1 MESFYP
7 TSTSGNKQ
15 ILAAAKPLMRLT
27 IQQGQFA
34 GLGACILWH
43 NSRVSENIVIELL
56 PLGARVEV
64 RPRSPLADILAE
76 HGVEFPCG
84 GADICGGCRVRV
96 IEGDLPARIEDK
108 CIFSDDELA
117 QGWRL
122 ACRAR
127 PEASLKLEVGQWT
140 IPILADSTRLAGT
153 GREGLGVAVD
163 LGTTTIAAQML
174 DLATGEVLAVRTGL
188 NPQCAHGADVMS
200 RVLFALSDPAL
211 TPMIRSAVGT
221 MVSDMV
227 RNRGSELREVVLV
240 GNTVMHHLFAGI
252 DVEPLSHAP
261 FVPGDAGEQR
271 FVPEQLGWPLAPACR
286 IRFLPCLGGFVGSDI
301 LAGIVA
307 VDLGKDDGLNA
318 LIDLGTNGEIVLGNR
333 GRMLCA
339 STAAGPAFEA
349 ASIRMG
355 MRAASG
361 AISHIFLRDDT
372 LDCRVIG
379 NTGPRGICGSGLVD
393 AVAAGLDLGAIMPG
407 GEFAEGKKE
416 FPLAG
421 PVVLAQ
427 SDIRELQLAKAAI
440 AAGMRLLLRNFGA
453 DHDDLDVVHLSGAF
467 GNYVRIE
474 SAVRTGLLE
483 TAPCRIEAAGNT
495 ALRGAKMMM
504 LSPGL
509 SPPGSIEHIPLAFDP
524 SFQATFIECL
534 PFPEM

>member
-1 MESFYP
+1 MS
-7 TSTSGNKQ
+7 
-15 ILAAAKPLMRLT
+15 A
-27 IQQGQFA
+27 
-34 GLGACILWH
+34 
-43 NSRVSENIVIELL
+43 NIVIELL
-56 PLGARVEV
+56 PLGARIELQ
-64 RPRSPLADILAE
+64 PRSPLADILAE

-96 IEGDLPARIEDK
+96 IEGNLPARIEDK

-127 PEASLKLEVGQWT
+127 PETSLKLEVGQWT
-140 IPILADSTRLAGT
+140 TPILADSTKLAGA

-174 DLATGEVLAVRTGL
+174 DLASGEVLAVRTGL

-200 RVLFALSDPAL
+200 RVLFALSSQAL
-211 TPMIRSAVGT
+211 TPMIRSAVGA
-221 MVSDMV
+221 MVSDMA
-227 RNRGSELREVVLV
+227 RDRAPELREVLLV

-261 FVPGDAGEQR
+261 FVPKDGGEQR
-271 FVPEQLGWPLAPACR
+271 FAPEQLGWPLAPTCL

-307 VDLGKDDGLNA
+307 VDLGKGDSLKA
-318 LIDLGTNGEIVLGNR
+318 LIDLGTNGEIVLGNQ
-333 GRMLCA
+333 GRILCA

-355 MRAASG
+355 MRAAGG

-379 NTGPRGICGSGLVD
+379 NAAPRGICGSGLVD
-393 AVAAGLDLGAIMPG
+393 AVAAGLDLGAIKPG
-407 GEFAEGKKE
+407 GEFAEGKRE
-416 FPLAG
+416 FHLAG

-440 AAGMRLLLRNFGA
+440 ASGMRLLLRIFRS
-453 DHDDLDVVHLSGAF
+453 DPDDIETVHLSGAF

-495 ALRGAKMMM
+495 ALRGAKMML

-509 SPPGSIEHIPLAFDP
+509 GPPGSIEHVPLAFDP

-534 PFPEM
+534 PFPQM